1 MDAKELSALMQSF
14 ELVKGSTDGQHSVSP
29 KMLGNNLQVTYIS
42 VVHFAEERSMR
53 EQVKRE
59 TERSVQVVNDA
70 MKKVNDKYREITGK
84 GPKLKE
90 VRTSD
95 NVEIISAT
103 ATSPRRIA
111 YYRRYVEFEI
121 G

>member
-1 MDAKELSALMQSF
+1 MDAKQLSALAQSF
-14 ELVKGSTDGQHSVSP
+14 QDVIGSPDGRQSVSY
-29 KMLGNNLQVTYIS
+29 KFIGETLQVTYMS

-53 EQVKRE
+53 EQVNRE
-59 TERSVQVVNDA
+59 TERSVQTVNDA
-70 MKKVNDKYREITGK
+70 VKKVNDRFKEITGK
-84 GPKLKE
+84 GAKLKE
-90 VRTSD
+90 VRSTD

-111 YYRRYVEFEI
+111 YYRRYVEFEV